1 VGGRLFWV
9 NDLPFLGDIGPR
21 RRSVSLVNPSILNE
35 DNAAYQGQT
44 VSNVKKMVDLA
55 MVK

>member
-1 VGGRLFWV
+1 MLV
-9 NDLPFLGDIGPR
+9 
-21 RRSVSLVNPSILNE
+21 LVNPSILNE